1 VSTSADARRSRP
13 VAVMVTFNPPEGLG
27 GRVRATL
34 HQSAAVVIVDNGSTT
49 ALDLSD
55 LDAEDR
61 ARVHVLPKG
70 QNIGLA
76 AALNLGVEQ
85 AAQMGATWV
94 LLLDHDSQPQP
105 DMVRHLRQAIDS
117 HDPRHPVAV
126 AVPRIAY
133 AHPDIRCRWP
143 ASARGQRFWFRFVY
157 AARMSAPQPVDLAIG
172 SGMLLNVD
180 AWRRVG
186 KFDAALFIDLV
197 DTEFCLRA
205 RTFGLDVLAVPG
217 AVLTHALGDVAKRR
231 LLGRPVFPTHHSAF
245 RHYYLSRNRVVLTRR
260 FGLRYP
266 NWLFYE
272 TMSALKLIIKVALYE
287 PQRAEKL
294 ASMWRGTADG
304 VRMALSERSPR
315 APTHQAG

>member
-1 VSTSADARRSRP
+1 V
-13 VAVMVTFNPPEGLG
+13 VTFNPPEGLG
-27 GRVRATL
+27 GRLHATL

-55 LDAEDR
+55 LDAEER
-61 ARVHVLPKG
+61 ARVHVLPQG

-76 AALNLGVEQ
+76 AALNLGIEH
-85 AAQMGATWV
+85 AARMAAAWV
-94 LLLDHDSQPQP
+94 LLLDHDSQPRP
-105 DMVRHLRQAIDS
+105 DMVRRLQQAIES
-117 HDPRHPVAV
+117 HDPQHPVAV
-126 AVPRIAY
+126 AAPQIAY

-180 AWRRVG
+180 AWKRVG
-186 KFDAALFIDLV
+186 KFDEALFIDLV

-205 RTFGLDVLAVPG
+205 RSFGFDVLAVPG

-260 FGLRYP
+260 FGLRFP

-272 TMSALKLIIKVALYE
+272 TMSALKLIVKVALYE

-294 ASMWRGTADG
+294 ASMCRGTIDG
-304 VRMALSERSPR
+304 VRMARRERSPR